1 MSIYKSS
8 FSLDKIKDDIISNV
22 ISDITS
28 NSKSDL
34 ERESTKAILEGKI
47 KKSNIITS
55 FDDNQ
60 VEVNAEDINKISG
73 ELYID
78 ALTTY
83 GSLNMTGED
92 IDRYKAAQAMY
103 LNSAKSKIREL
114 NDRLEGCR
122 NSLSNK
128 HIPEYIIERFRS
140 ASSLDKTTR
149 LMQKDRYGQYFP
161 GKCYANYNSEE
172 CYLTLPLVKQDNSLR
187 YDGKVETA
195 NLNISFQ
202 IGQGFVDL
210 NNTDTSLENALD
222 GGNKPW
228 SETILSDAPIRTSF
242 LDVKPKDVYIN
253 DKYFYGVDNGAVCEL
268 EIKFESIN
276 TINEITLNPYCKYP
290 IDIIAIRYKMS
301 DDEDEPLVEIVSPDN
316 KDKALRSVFT
326 KDKVSYRF
334 PDILCKNIYILFNQR
349 HYQRET
355 YVYDPSNVYK
365 NGLWFDSK
373 NDREDKNQMAVF
385 KPMYYNRDILSYAW
399 QQVNDKVVSS
409 SEDLVNILIGNK
421 AKTRK
426 VTKYEYNYGFYNL
439 GCFNNHFDRTGFY
452 ISKPLQLKSNVKKI
466 EIHTDE
472 KHQLDSASNMVTD
485 IEYYITGSKTPTVNE
500 WIPILPKNKKIIESE
515 TLFITGETRAYFR
528 FEADEVYAIMK
539 NGEPLPK
546 NSPEYHLDINE
557 RTGKIWCVLIFNYD
571 YDAVYSVSYKPV
583 EGSDMIDLSTK
594 NTTSIESFEGRG
606 ESHISLDNN
615 PFIDD
620 TDNYCTVLLTD
631 MGDIGE
637 VQSITAK
644 NVTDISDPAGSYKKL
659 NTKTSEYQYY
669 ILKNTLYFNKPLP
682 KGFMVDVTYR
692 HLINNIRTKAIFRR
706 NTVKDGWLTP
716 ILKEIKYN
724 IETF

>member
-8 FSLDKIKDDIISNV
+8 FSLEKVKDDIIANV

-28 NSKSDL
+28 DAKSDL
-34 ERESTKAILEGKI
+34 EKESTKATLEGKI
-47 KKSNIITS
+47 KKSKVITS
-55 FDDNQ
+55 FNDSLI
-60 VEVNAEDINKISG
+60 EVDAEDINKISG

-78 ALTTY
+78 ILTTY

-92 IDRYKAAQAMY
+92 IDRYKSAQGIY
-103 LNSAKSKIREL
+103 LNSSKSKIREL
-114 NDRLEGCR
+114 KDRLEGCR
-122 NSLSNK
+122 NSFSDK
-128 HIPEYIIERFRS
+128 HIPEYIIERFRN
-140 ASSLDKTTR
+140 ASGLDKTTR
-149 LMQKDRYGQYFP
+149 IMQRDRYGQYFP
-161 GKCYANYNSEE
+161 GRCYANYNAEE
-172 CYLTLPLVKQDNSLR
+172 CYLTLPLIKKDNALK

-202 IGQGFVDL
+202 LGQGFVDL
-210 NNTDTSLENALD
+210 GNTDTELENALD

-242 LDVKPKDVYIN
+242 QDIKPKDVYIN

-290 IDIIAIRYKMS
+290 IDIMAIRYKMS

-316 KDKALRSVFT
+316 KDKNLTSVFT
-326 KDKVSYRF
+326 KDKISYRF

-355 YVYDPSNVYK
+355 YVYDPESVYK
-365 NGLWFDSK
+365 NGLWFNSK
-373 NDREDKNQMAVF
+373 NDKADKNQMAVF
-385 KPMYYNRDILSYAW
+385 KPRYYNRDILSYAW

-421 AKTRK
+421 DKTRK

-452 ISKPLQLKSNVKKI
+452 ISKPIQLKSNVKKI
-466 EIHTDE
+466 EMQTDE

-485 IEYYITGSKTPTVNE
+485 IEYYITGSNSPTTNE
-500 WIPILPKNKKIIESE
+500 WIPIMPKNKKIIESE
-515 TLFITGETRAYFR
+515 TLFLTGGTRAYFR
-528 FEADEVYAIMK
+528 FEAKEVYSIMK

-546 NSPEYHLDINE
+546 NSPEYHLDVNE
-557 RTGKIWCVLIFNYD
+557 RTGNIWSVLIFNYD
-571 YDAVYSVSYKPV
+571 YDAIYSVSYMPI
-583 EGSDMIDLSTK
+583 EGSNIIDLSTK
-594 NTTSIESFEGRG
+594 NTTSIESFEGKG
-606 ESHISLDNN
+606 EGYVILTNN
-615 PFIDD
+615 PYIDD
-620 TDNYCTVLLTD
+620 TDNYCSVLLTN
-631 MGDIGE
+631 MGEVGE
-637 VQSITAK
+637 VQNITAR
-644 NVTDISDPAGSYKKL
+644 NMTDMTNPSESYKEL
-659 NTKTSEYQYY
+659 DTKTSEYQYY
-669 ILKNTLYFNKPLP
+669 IFKNILYFNKPLP
-682 KGFMVDVTYR
+682 KGFMIDITYR
-692 HLINNIRTKAIFRR
+692 HLINSIRTKAIFRR

>member
-8 FSLDKIKDDIISNV
+8 FSIDKIKNDIIANV
-22 ISDITS
+22 ISDIAS
-28 NSKSDL
+28 DAKSDL
-34 ERESTKAILEGKI
+34 EKESTKTTLEGKI
-47 KKSNIITS
+47 KRSKVITS
-55 FDDNQ
+55 FNDDQ
-60 VEVNAEDINKISG
+60 VEVDAEDINKISG

-78 ALTTY
+78 TLTTY

-92 IDRYKAAQAMY
+92 IDRYKAAQSIY
-103 LNSAKSKIREL
+103 LNSARSKIGEL
-114 NDRLEGCR
+114 MDRIEGCR
-122 NSLSNK
+122 NSLSDK

-140 ASSLDKTTR
+140 ASGFDKTTR
-149 LMQKDRYGQYFP
+149 MMQRDRYGQYFP
-161 GKCYANYNSEE
+161 GKCFVNYNSEE
-172 CYLTLPLVKQDNSLR
+172 CYLTLPLVRQDNSLK

-195 NLNISFQ
+195 NLNVSFQ

-210 NNTDTSLENALD
+210 NNTDTSLDNAID

-242 LDVKPKDVYIN
+242 MKTKPKDVYID
-253 DKYFYGVDNGAVCEL
+253 DKYFYGVDNGALCEL

-290 IDIIAIRYKMS
+290 IDIIAIRYKMT

-316 KDKALRSVFT
+316 KDKALREVFT
-326 KDKVSYRF
+326 KNKISYRF

-355 YVYDPSNVYK
+355 YVYNPESVYK
-365 NGLWFDSK
+365 NGLWFDSR
-373 NDREDKNQMAVF
+373 NDKADKNQKAVF
-385 KPMYYNRDILSYAW
+385 KPNYYNRDILSYAW
-399 QQVNDKVVSS
+399 KQVNDKVVSS

-421 AKTRK
+421 DKTRK
-426 VTKYEYNYGFYNL
+426 VTKYEYNYGFYNI

-452 ISKPLQLKSNVKKI
+452 ISKPIQLKSNVKKV

-485 IEYYITGSKTPTVNE
+485 IEYYITGSNTPTTTE
-500 WIPILPKNKKIIESE
+500 WIPVLPKNKKIIESE
-515 TLFITGETRAYFR
+515 TLFLTGETRAYLR
-528 FEADEVYAIMK
+528 FEAEEVYAIMK
-539 NGEPLPK
+539 NGEVLPK
-546 NSPEYHLDINE
+546 NSPEFHLDINE

-571 YDAVYSVSYKPV
+571 FDAIYSVSYKPV
-583 EGSDMIDLSTK
+583 EGNDMIDLSAK
-594 NTTSIESFEGRG
+594 NTTSIESFEGKDDSYILL
-606 ESHISLDNN
+606 ENN
-615 PFIDD
+615 PYIDN
-620 TDNYCTVLLTD
+620 TDNYCTVLLTN
-631 MGDIGE
+631 MGDAGSVE
-637 VQSITAK
+637 NITAR
-644 NVTDISDPAGSYKKL
+644 NMTDATNPADSYKNL
-659 NTKTSEYQYY
+659 DTKTSEYQYY
-669 ILKNTLYFNKPLP
+669 ILKNILYFNKPLP